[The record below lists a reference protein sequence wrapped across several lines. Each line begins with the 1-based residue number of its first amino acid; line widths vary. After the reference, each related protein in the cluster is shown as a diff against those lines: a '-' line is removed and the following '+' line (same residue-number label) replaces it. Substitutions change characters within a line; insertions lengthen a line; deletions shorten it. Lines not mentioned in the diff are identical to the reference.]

1 MTRIN
6 CVPPS
11 ELSGKHLVAEYRE
24 LPRVFSLASRAFLAR
39 RKISAPARYTLG
51 PGHVLFFYDKLSFCR
66 SRFRALLEEM
76 RKRGYK
82 PQYASPPSVDIPDP
96 SWWGEWTPTEEDL
109 ELNRKR
115 ILERQNDHR

>member
-82 PQYASPPSVDIPDP
+82 PQYASPPGVDIPDP